1 MLACFMCC
9 ELPFYLSDA
18 ECPPFSDSCIDLLT
32 YAKQTG
38 RQGTKQSAGTGEI
51 FFCSPIMG
59 IEQFEG
65 TLEKTKRLRR
75 IVLYAYKTHGLTC
88 TPLHTNLSV
97 NVCLWA
103 REDA

>member
-1 MLACFMCC
+1 MLNV
-9 ELPFYLSDA
+9 
-18 ECPPFSDSCIDLLT
+18 PPFSDSCIDLLT
-32 YAKQTG
+32 YANQTG

-65 TLEKTKRLRR
+65 TLKKTKRLVVFFKS
-75 IVLYAYKTHGLTC
+75 IVLYAYKTHRLTC
-88 TPLHTNLSV
+88 TQLHTNLSV
-97 NVCLWA
+97 NVCLSA